1 MEETTIVHPSFA
13 MARFSR
19 VHSGAPN
26 RFFASDVDCR
36 SWIELSINKACEYY
50 RNGEK
55 YPSTHFNGRGEYIR
69 VAFTPSQFAELLTT
83 LNVGDGS
90 PCTIKRLDNQCVE
103 DIPDN
108 FSPNSLDYQK
118 QLYKDSMEE
127 FNLQVKNS
135 ANEVNELLKKKTL
148 SKADKEKI
156 KDVFNYISTQVN
168 SNIPYFFDT
177 FKETTDKIVNH
188 AKSEIDATLQH
199 CIVDAGVK
207 ALGVNFN
214 KEAKQIED
222 KDQEEI
228 N

>member
-1 MEETTIVHPSFA
+1 MEETTIVHPSYA
-13 MARFSR
+13 MASFSR

-26 RFFASDVDCR
+26 KFFASDVDCQ
-36 SWIELSINKACEYY
+36 SWIELSIKKACEHY

-55 YPSTHFNGRGEYIR
+55 YPSAHFSGHGEYIR

-90 PCTIKRLDNQCVE
+90 PCTIKRLDNKCVE

-127 FNLQVKNS
+127 FNGQVKES

-156 KDVFNYISTQVN
+156 KNVFSYISTQIN
-168 SNIPYFFDT
+168 SNMPYFFDV
-177 FKETTDKIVNH
+177 FKETTDKIVNQ

-207 ALGVNFN
+207 ALGVNFD

>member
-26 RFFASDVDCR
+26 RFFASDVDCQ

-55 YPSTHFNGRGEYIR
+55 YPSTHFSGHGEYIR

-83 LNVGDGS
+83 SNVGGGS
-90 PCTIKRLDNQCVE
+90 ACTIKRLNNQCVE

-118 QLYKDSMEE
+118 QLYKDSIEE

>member
-1 MEETTIVHPSFA
+1 MEETTIIHPSYA
-13 MARFSR
+13 MASFSR
-19 VHSGAPN
+19 VRSGAPN
-26 RFFASDVDCR
+26 KFFASDVDCQ
-36 SWIELSINKACEYY
+36 SWIELSIKKACEHY
-50 RNGEK
+50 RDGEK
-55 YPSTHFNGRGEYIR
+55 YPSTHFSGHGEYIR

-83 LNVGDGS
+83 LNVGEGV
-90 PCTIKRLDNQCVE
+90 PCTIKRLDNKGIE
-103 DIPDN
+103 AIPDD

-118 QLYKDSMEE
+118 QLYKDSMKE
-127 FNLQVKNS
+127 FNGQVKKS

-168 SNIPYFFDT
+168 SNIPYFIDV
-177 FKETTDKIVNH
+177 FKETTNKIVSH
-188 AKSEIDATLQH
+188 SKSEIDATLLH
-199 CIVDAGVK
+199 CIVDTGVK

-214 KEAKQIED
+214 KETKQFED

>member
-1 MEETTIVHPSFA
+1 MEETTIVHPSYA
-13 MARFSR
+13 MASFSR

-26 RFFASDVDCR
+26 KFFASDVDCQ
-36 SWIELSINKACEYY
+36 SWIELSIKKACEHY

-55 YPSTHFNGRGEYIR
+55 YPSAHFSGHGEYIR

-90 PCTIKRLDNQCVE
+90 PCTIKRLDNKCVE

-127 FNLQVKNS
+127 FNGQVKES

-156 KDVFNYISTQVN
+156 KNVFSYISTQIN
-168 SNIPYFFDT
+168 SNMPYFFDI

-207 ALGVNFN
+207 ALGVNFD

>member
-1 MEETTIVHPSFA
+1 
-13 MARFSR
+13 
-19 VHSGAPN
+19 
-26 RFFASDVDCR
+26 
-36 SWIELSINKACEYY
+36 
-50 RNGEK
+50 
-55 YPSTHFNGRGEYIR
+55 
-69 VAFTPSQFAELLTT
+69 
-83 LNVGDGS
+83 
-90 PCTIKRLDNQCVE
+90 
-103 DIPDN
+103 
-108 FSPNSLDYQK
+108 
-118 QLYKDSMEE
+118 MEE

-199 CIVDAGVK
+199 CIVDTGVK